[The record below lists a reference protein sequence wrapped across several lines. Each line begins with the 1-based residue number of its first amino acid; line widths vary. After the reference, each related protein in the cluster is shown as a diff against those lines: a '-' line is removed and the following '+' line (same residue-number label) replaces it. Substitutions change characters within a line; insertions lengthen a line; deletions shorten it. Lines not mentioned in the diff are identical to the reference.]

1 MRGITRHEVDV
12 GGRPVH
18 YRRAGEGPPVVMLHE
33 SPRSSLALARLAS
46 DLADRC
52 TAIALD
58 TPGYGGSAPLDLPQP
73 EIADF
78 ADALVATLDALGLD
92 RVGLYGAHTGAQ
104 IVLETAARHPGRIA
118 VAIMDGLPVFTA
130 EEQEEFLARYL
141 PELVPQPDGSHLVWA
156 WNRFRDQ
163 HVFWPWYRREQAARM
178 PARVPSARF
187 LHEGALDILRSGDY
201 RIAYAAAFRY
211 DPLPALAALRVPAS
225 IVARG
230 GDALADH
237 LPRLPGL
244 PACCASERL
253 PGPRDG
259 FVAGIL
265 RHLEPALGLPAAP
278 PPPSAGSVVGGIE
291 RRTVSTAGGQL
302 LVRSAGPDGGRPV
315 VLLPGTPGGALPLEP
330 LVAALAPARRALAL
344 DLPGHGDS
352 DPLPAAEPA
361 LADYA
366 RAIAEALDRLVVRE
380 LDLYGTGTGAAI
392 AVETALHL
400 GARVQGL
407 VLDGLALPDDDA
419 RDDLLA
425 HGFPDLAP
433 RWDGTH
439 LLTAW
444 QLVRDSC
451 LWSPWYD
458 RRPERALSLP
468 FYEDPAL
475 LHGLVVEL
483 LRGCETF
490 ARADGAVLA
499 APLRERL
506 GLLRGR
512 ERLVAAARAG
522 DPARASLGEVAEL
535 AGATPVVLAA
545 SLGALVDLL
554 ADA

>member
-1 MRGITRHEVDV
+1 MRGITRHYLDV

-33 SPRSSLALARLAS
+33 SPRSSVALARLAT

-58 TPGYGGSAPLDLPQP
+58 TPGYGGSAPLPHEQP
-73 EIADF
+73 EIADY
-78 ADALVATLDALGLD
+78 ADALVATLDALGLE

-104 IVLETAARHPGRIA
+104 IVLETAVRHPDRVA
-118 VAIMDGLPVFTA
+118 VALMDGLPIFTP
-130 EEQEEFLARYL
+130 EEQVEFLARYL
-141 PELVPQPDGSHLVWA
+141 PELVPQADGSHLVWA

-211 DPLPALAALRVPAS
+211 APLPALAALRVPAAV
-225 IVARG
+225 VARG

-237 LPRLPGL
+237 LPRLPEL
-244 PACCASERL
+244 PECCTTERL
-253 PGPRDG
+253 PGPRAG
-259 FVAGIL
+259 FVEAIL
-265 RHLEPALGLPAAP
+265 RHLEPALGLPPAP
-278 PPPSAGSVVGGIE
+278 PPAEAGAVVDGVE
-291 RRTVSTAGGQL
+291 RRTVATSSGQL
-302 LVRSAGPDGGRPV
+302 LVRAAGAGEGRPL

-330 LVAALAPARRALAL
+330 LVRALAPTRRVLAL
-344 DLPGHGDS
+344 DLPGHGDA
-352 DPLPAAEPA
+352 DPLPAPEPA

-366 RAIAEALDRLVVRE
+366 RAIGEALDRLGIRE
-380 LDLYGTGTGAAI
+380 LDLYGTHTGAAV
-392 AVETALHL
+392 AVEAALHL

-407 VLDGLALPDDDA
+407 VLDGLALPDEAA

-425 HGFPDLAP
+425 NAFPDLAP

-439 LLTAW
+439 LVSAW

-458 RRPERALSLP
+458 RRPERALALP

-483 LRGCETF
+483 LRGCETY
-490 ARADGAVLA
+490 ALADRAALA

-506 GLLRGR
+506 ALLRGR
-512 ERLVAAARAG
+512 ATTLVAVRSG
-522 DPARASLGEVAEL
+522 DPAQAALAEVAEL
-535 AGATPVVLAA
+535 AGATPIALPGSLAA
-545 SLGALVDLL
+545 VAELFSEL
-554 ADA
+554 